1 MALPEALTIGNK
13 RAYDN
18 HTSFAY
24 VLVHGMYVC
33 DSQTPDSGQ
42 DGEILVLSLT
52 RPPTDGWFE
61 AKLGKMLAHVFFP
74 RQACF
79 RTQAEFWKPGWHE
92 WQVNKSACKEDQPP
106 EPEWDLDWKLHCET
120 KVLR

>member
-13 RAYDN
+13 LAYDN

-42 DGEILVLSLT
+42 DGEIIVI
-52 RPPTDGWFE
+52 DAWEGGWFE
-61 AKLGKMLAHVFFP
+61 AKLGKMVAHVFVP

-79 RTQAEFWKPGWHE
+79 RTQTDFWKPGWHE
-92 WQVNKSACKEDQPP
+92 WQVNKSACKQDQPP